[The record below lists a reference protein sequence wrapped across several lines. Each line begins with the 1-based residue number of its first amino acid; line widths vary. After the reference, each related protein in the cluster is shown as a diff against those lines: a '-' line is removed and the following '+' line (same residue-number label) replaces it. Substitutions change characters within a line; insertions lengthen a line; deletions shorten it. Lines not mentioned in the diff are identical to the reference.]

1 MPMPDVATK
10 IYRRMCKR
18 LGGYDLEA
26 AQKMEFR
33 LITLIGGLRLNVL
46 YPDSF
51 PNVPTHTITV
61 HVSPTN
67 EAWLYYSVV
76 GTDGVAIQTQT
87 WVGFL

>member
-26 AQKMEFR
+26 AQKMESR
-33 LITLIGGLRLNVL
+33 LLTLIGGLRLNVL
-46 YPDSF
+46 YPDP
-51 PNVPTHTITV
+51 PNVQTHNITV

-67 EAWLYYSVV
+67 EAWLYYTVV
-76 GTDGVAIQTQT
+76 SADGVRIQTQT